1 MDSALSKRLIE
12 MLDWEKSLKLQAR
25 RPSAAAFSLS
35 VGEGGGIGLGKAEPW
50 VAGPL
55 GRVELIIG
63 LSLEDM
69 LEL

>member
-12 MLDWEKSLKLQAR
+12 MLGWEKLLELQAR

-35 VGEGGGIGLGKAEPW
+35 VGEGGGIGLEKAEPW

-55 GRVELIIG
+55 GRGELRIE
-63 LSLEDM
+63 LSIEGM